1 MSRKYLL
8 LFAFLL
14 SFPLW
19 LGAQSFS
26 LEEINENRL
35 YKQKSSMMVL
45 GGWAAGNIIL
55 GLSLFPGRSGS
66 DRYFHIM
73 NAGWNAVNLGIA
85 TFGYITAVK
94 ADPASFD
101 LYQTLAEQRKI
112 QNLLLFNAGLD
123 IGYMVGG
130 AWLIERSKNAESNA
144 DRLRGFGQSIILQG
158 AFLFTFDL
166 IAYFAQ
172 AAENPKTRALLESL
186 SFNGSSLSFT
196 LQI

>member
-1 MSRKYLL
+1 MNRKHLL

-14 SFPLW
+14 SLPLF
-19 LGAQSFS
+19 LQAQSFS
-26 LEEINENRL
+26 LEEINASRL

-55 GLSLFPGRSGS
+55 GLSLFPGRTGS

-85 TFGYITAVK
+85 TLGYLTAIK
-94 ADPASFD
+94 ADPTSYD

-130 AWLIERSKNAESNA
+130 AWLIERSRNVENNA
-144 DRLRGFGQSIILQG
+144 DRLKGFGQSIILQG

-172 AAENPKTRALLESL
+172 AAENPKTKVILESL
-186 SFNGSSLSFT
+186 SFNGTGLSFT
-196 LQI
+196 WQI